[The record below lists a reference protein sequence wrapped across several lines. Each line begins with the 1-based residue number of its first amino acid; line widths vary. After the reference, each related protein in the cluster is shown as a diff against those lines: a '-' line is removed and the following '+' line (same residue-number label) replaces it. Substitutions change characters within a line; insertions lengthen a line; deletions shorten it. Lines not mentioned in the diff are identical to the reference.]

1 MCEMGN
7 NGWVQAGVA
16 SFIPAYLEG
25 ITNYFPTV
33 FTRVSQYTDWIH
45 ETMNEN

>member
-25 ITNYFPTV
+25 IIQLLPDGIHQ
-33 FTRVSQYTDWIH
+33 SQPIY
-45 ETMNEN
+45 